1 MATKKTTETPVDITG
16 MTIWAK
22 LLAVRKEFY
31 NAGIKKSGVNDHA
44 EFMYFELEDIVPVAT
59 PIFEKYGLIVAPTFG
74 DGNALARVVNIEK
87 PEEFII
93 FEIPLQFIAQP
104 AKFRMNEVQAVGATV
119 TYYRRYL
126 YMIIL
131 DLVEKD
137 EFDGTSAADNKEKP
151 VAKKPATTEERKEIK
166 KSLTNTD
173 GEADDLQK
181 AALKAALKKLREI
194 DQSKEEF
201 VQTVAIKT
209 DGFKKIKKSA
219 CEELILTVNEMI
231 ENYNTEEEWEEI

>member
-173 GEADDLQK
+173 GEATELQK
-181 AALKAALKKLREI
+181 NALKSALKKLREI
-194 DQSKEEF
+194 DQGQEEF

-219 CEELILTVNEMI
+219 CEELILTVNKMI
-231 ENYNTEEEWEEI
+231 ENYNVEEVWEEI